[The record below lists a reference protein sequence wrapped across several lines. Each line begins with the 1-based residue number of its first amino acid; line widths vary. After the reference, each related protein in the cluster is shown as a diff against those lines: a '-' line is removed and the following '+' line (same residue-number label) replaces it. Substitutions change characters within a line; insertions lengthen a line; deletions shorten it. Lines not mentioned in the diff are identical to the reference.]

1 MNEENLEELFR
12 IWNISVT
19 ASAESE
25 ENIKLYLYMM
35 VKNEVACMEFEVN
48 KEVETLTLMVK
59 SENEEF
65 AGFVSKYV

>member
-1 MNEENLEELFR
+1 M
-12 IWNISVT
+12 

-25 ENIKLYLYMM
+25 DNIKLYLYLMI
-35 VKNEVACMEFEVN
+35 KNGEVACMEFEVN
-48 KEVETLTLMVK
+48 KEVETMTLMVK

>member
-1 MNEENLEELFR
+1 MEELFR
-12 IWNISVT
+12 IWNISVM

-35 VKNEVACMEFEVN
+35 VKNEIACMEFEVN
-48 KEVETLTLMVK
+48 KEVETMTLMVK